1 MEYHQVTINEWLEM
15 KEWLR
20 KELNNIRHSYVVVGY
35 ILRTMEETKA
45 YEAEGYKSVAEFA
58 LKEHGL
64 KPSTTSRWM
73 SINREFS
80 LGGYDK
86 TLDPKY
92 ADMNA
97 SQLIEMLGLPVEDRD
112 LVTSGTSREDIR
124 EMKRFNRDSEG
135 GTSPASGA
143 EKAFCDM
150 LDKDKE
156 IADRVRKAIMSGHT
170 DAEHMAAAVAPSG
183 SKMYRAGTQ
192 FLAFK
197 ASGITVKTFGGGQE
211 SLDWSEFTAAAVNW
225 FEKQEG
231 GNDIDTNGKGI
242 EGGGID
248 SDGRDPREPGT
259 DGGTIPQGRDRKGA
273 EGNSRHDTHDT
284 SVNEDYEGG
293 TGAVYSESSGVVCDN
308 RRGDL
313 GSTKEDDFSVSC
325 EDPQGNFDGG
335 EEKREDKKNFLPAND
350 RKPDEATHDI
360 SGGPQESE
368 EESGN
373 EGGMNPPED
382 PVAPAQKSDLS
393 SKTLNEKP
401 STNIVDETGR
411 PAPEEEEDGRRK
423 IDEKGY
429 STPFDA
435 NEYSAPGEM
444 DVKEF
449 SGLIERA
456 ETMCDSI
463 KEEISRWADWDTAMD
478 KCAQL
483 IEMLKRL
490 KAEDDATDGIKQRE
504 KEEQERKRRKDAD
517 SDV

>member
-15 KEWLR
+15 KDWLR

-35 ILRTMEETKA
+35 ILRTMDETKA

-64 KPSTTSRWM
+64 KPSTTSRWI

-97 SQLIEMLGLPVEDRD
+97 SQLIEMLGLPVEDRN

-211 SLDWSEFTAAAVNW
+211 SVDWGEFATAAQKW
-225 FEKQEG
+225 IERKEKESGADRGEQDDVG
-231 GNDIDTNGKGI
+231 GDDPEGKGSAF
-242 EGGGID
+242 EVRDGDRRSDGCSEPDGESGDEESEPDHDSAEVEDAGSVSDEETED
-248 SDGRDPREPGT
+248 SDEGSGQLETGDDADNSGDAQAEPV
-259 DGGTIPQGRDRKGA
+259 A
-273 EGNSRHDTHDT
+273 E
-284 SVNEDYEGG
+284 E
-293 TGAVYSESSGVVCDN
+293 
-308 RRGDL
+308 
-313 GSTKEDDFSVSC
+313 
-325 EDPQGNFDGG
+325 P
-335 EEKREDKKNFLPAND
+335 EE
-350 RKPDEATHDI
+350 T
-360 SGGPQESE
+360 
-368 EESGN
+368 
-373 EGGMNPPED
+373 GMNP
-382 PVAPAQKSDLS
+382 PVAPAQQKPKSTADI
-393 SKTLNEKP
+393 SKFTP
-401 STNIVDETGR
+401 IVDEKGQ
-411 PAPEEEEDGRRK
+411 PAPEEQSLDIRALRVEVSQMCRELSNNVTWRNWGK
-423 IDEKGY
+423 ALECV
-429 STPFDA
+429 
-435 NEYSAPGEM
+435 E
-444 DVKEF
+444 
-449 SGLIERA
+449 GLMPKLR
-456 ETMCDSI
+456 MLDFH
-463 KEEISRWADWDTAMD
+463 D
-478 KCAQL
+478 K
-483 IEMLKRL
+483 
-490 KAEDDATDGIKQRE
+490 
-504 KEEQERKRRKDAD
+504 
-517 SDV
+517 

>member
-197 ASGITVKTFGGGQE
+197 AAGITVKTFGGGQE
-211 SLDWSEFTAAAVNW
+211 SLSWSEFTAAAVGW
-225 FEKQEG
+225 FEKQKEG
-231 GNDIDTNGKGI
+231 NNVDANSKGI
-242 EGGGID
+242 EGGGSD
-248 SDGRDPREPGT
+248 SDGRDSGEPGT
-259 DGGTIPQGRDRKGA
+259 DGGRIPQGRDRKDTK
-273 EGNSRHDTHDT
+273 GNSRQNKSGNGDF
-284 SVNEDYEGG
+284 EGG
-293 TGAVYSESSGVVCDN
+293 AEEDYSESSGDVLGD

-313 GSTKEDDFSVSC
+313 GNTTKEDDISVSC
-325 EDPQGNFDGG
+325 EDPQGDFDGG
-335 EEKREDKKNFLPAND
+335 EENQEDGKECLHAND
-350 RKPDEATHDI
+350 QEHDETSHDI
-360 SGGPQESE
+360 SGRPQESE
-368 EESGN
+368 EESRSD
-373 EGGMNPPED
+373 GGMNPPED
-382 PVAPAQKSDLS
+382 PVAPAQFEQDPAVV
-393 SKTLNEKP
+393 EKP
-401 STNIVDETGR
+401 EEAVLETIVDEDGN
-411 PAPEEEEDGRRK
+411 PAPDNYEEGHKKRVIEVIEKTNELIGEIEVNIDQHHWPEAEAGAEKLLKSLAYLKKHDDVTVRRR
-423 IDEKGY
+423 
-429 STPFDA
+429 T
-435 NEYSAPGEM
+435 
-444 DVKEF
+444 
-449 SGLIERA
+449 A
-456 ETMCDSI
+456 ET
-463 KEEISRWADWDTAMD
+463 
-478 KCAQL
+478 L
-483 IEMLKRL
+483 VGVRL
-490 KAEDDATDGIKQRE
+490 WK
-504 KEEQERKRRKDAD
+504 
-517 SDV
+517 

>member
-15 KEWLR
+15 KDWLR

-192 FLAFK
+192 FLAFR
-197 ASGITVKTFGGGQE
+197 AAEITVKTFGGGQE
-211 SLDWSEFTAAAVNW
+211 SMGWSEFTAAAVGW
-225 FEKQEG
+225 LEKQKG
-231 GNDIDTNGKGI
+231 GNNVDANVKGN
-242 EGGGID
+242 EGGGSD
-248 SDGRDPREPGT
+248 SDGRDPGGTGT
-259 DGGTIPQGRDRKGA
+259 DGGRIPQGRDRKDA
-273 EGNSRHDTHDT
+273 EGNSRHDTSGH
-284 SVNEDYEGG
+284 EDSEGG
-293 TGAVYSESSGVVCDN
+293 TGAGYSESSGVVCEN

-350 RKPDEATHDI
+350 RKPDEAAHDI
-360 SGGPQESE
+360 SRGPQESE

-382 PVAPAQKSDLS
+382 PVAPAQFEQDSAV
-393 SKTLNEKP
+393 SKDQDGDTEP
-401 STNIVDETGR
+401 EESETIVDEDGN
-411 PAPEEEEDGRRK
+411 PAPDDYEEGHKKRVIEVIEKTNELIGEIEVNIDQHHWPEAEAGAEKLLKSLAYLRKHDDVTVRRR
-423 IDEKGY
+423 
-429 STPFDA
+429 T
-435 NEYSAPGEM
+435 
-444 DVKEF
+444 
-449 SGLIERA
+449 A
-456 ETMCDSI
+456 ET
-463 KEEISRWADWDTAMD
+463 
-478 KCAQL
+478 L
-483 IEMLKRL
+483 VGVRL
-490 KAEDDATDGIKQRE
+490 WK
-504 KEEQERKRRKDAD
+504 
-517 SDV
+517 

>member
-15 KEWLR
+15 KDWLR

-35 ILRTMEETKA
+35 ILRTMDETKA

-64 KPSTTSRWM
+64 KPSTTSRWI
-73 SINREFS
+73 SLNREFS

-231 GNDIDTNGKGI
+231 GNDIDANGKGI

-259 DGGTIPQGRDRKGA
+259 DGGTGESQDGA
-273 EGNSRHDTHDT
+273 DQDDVGGNGDDGEDDETVEGDEAEAAEEVYADDSEQEAAPDEGQEEEHEG
-284 SVNEDYEGG
+284 SVNPVDS
-293 TGAVYSESSGVVCDN
+293 SE
-308 RRGDL
+308 
-313 GSTKEDDFSVSC
+313 
-325 EDPQGNFDGG
+325 
-335 EEKREDKKNFLPAND
+335 
-350 RKPDEATHDI
+350 I
-360 SGGPQESE
+360 
-368 EESGN
+368 
-373 EGGMNPPED
+373 
-382 PVAPAQKSDLS
+382 APAQD
-393 SKTLNEKP
+393 
-401 STNIVDETGR
+401 
-411 PAPEEEEDGRRK
+411 PEEENRK
-423 IDEKGY
+423 KVARE
-429 STPFDA
+429 A
-435 NEYSAPGEM
+435 
-444 DVKEF
+444 
-449 SGLIERA
+449 
-456 ETMCDSI
+456 
-463 KEEISRWADWDTAMD
+463 AM
-478 KCAQL
+478 
-483 IEMLKRL
+483 
-490 KAEDDATDGIKQRE
+490 
-504 KEEQERKRRKDAD
+504 KDAREVCWKSIEKLMND
-517 SDV
+517 FNSRKTGEAVKQCRRTLNYLESLQRIEEEG

>member
-97 SQLIEMLGLPVEDRD
+97 SQLIEMLGLPVEDRN

-231 GNDIDTNGKGI
+231 GNDIDANGKGI

-259 DGGTIPQGRDRKGA
+259 DGGTIPQGRDRKDA
-273 EGNSRHDTHDT
+273 EGNSRHDASGSGDF
-284 SVNEDYEGG
+284 EDGAG
-293 TGAVYSESSGVVCDN
+293 TDYSESLGNVCGDQ
-308 RRGDL
+308 RG
-313 GSTKEDDFSVSC
+313 GNGNTTKEDDIPVSC
-325 EDPQGNFDGG
+325 EELQGDSDGG
-335 EEKREDKKNFLPAND
+335 EADREDEMAHDLTND
-350 RKPDEATHDI
+350 RMPDETPHDI
-360 SGGPQESE
+360 SGRPQEPE
-368 EESGN
+368 EESGD

-382 PVAPAQKSDLS
+382 PVAPAQFEQDSAV
-393 SKTLNEKP
+393 SKDQDGDTEP
-401 STNIVDETGR
+401 EESQTIVDEDGK
-411 PAPEEEEDGRRK
+411 PAPEDYEEGHKKRVIEVIEKTNELIGEIEVNIDQHHWPEAEAGAEKLLKSLAYLRKHDDVTVRRR
-423 IDEKGY
+423 
-429 STPFDA
+429 T
-435 NEYSAPGEM
+435 
-444 DVKEF
+444 
-449 SGLIERA
+449 A
-456 ETMCDSI
+456 ET
-463 KEEISRWADWDTAMD
+463 
-478 KCAQL
+478 L
-483 IEMLKRL
+483 VGVRL
-490 KAEDDATDGIKQRE
+490 WK
-504 KEEQERKRRKDAD
+504 
-517 SDV
+517 